1 MMYANFNKAIN
12 SYITVVLRRKNEQ
25 NVSCLQT
32 WRSRRLSA
40 NGLWAG
46 GGSLAAAWQRQ
57 TNVNMTSRDCRRRI
71 GITVTVSGRLNLRL
85 AKWRLI
91 FVGATFLA

>member
-1 MMYANFNKAIN
+1 MYRVYKHGVADVCQPTG
-12 SYITVVLRRKNEQ
+12 Y
-25 NVSCLQT
+25 
-32 WRSRRLSA
+32 
-40 NGLWAG
+40 G
-46 GGSLAAAWQRQ
+46 LAAAVVRRQ

-71 GITVTVSGRLNLRL
+71 GITVTVNGRLNLRL